1 MNQDLDPSFAPTP
14 QPRRSSVLPLILI
27 IGGTLLQLYAS
38 GLGGAPDPAFL
49 ERAWAIVIVAAGLDF
64 LIVQKRFISGAVLT
78 LLGGIVLVLNF
89 GGGDAG
95 GLREIFNRFWPL
107 LLVAVGIDILL
118 RSRVIGAIVS
128 FVFVG
133 GAILITIFVSNGL
146 LTIPNITLPKSVTIN
161 QTPYALPSRA
171 SQQTIAYPYPDH
183 NAASLIIHAP
193 SGQIDLRGN
202 ALGASALTGSVRL
215 ASGETFSESADG
227 SGALMRYELSAEAAE
242 TDGTLE
248 FGQEQQTDALW
259 KLEVD
264 QSLPLT
270 LETTMN
276 NGYQLLNLSRVA
288 LHSASVTS
296 RRGNI
301 DVLLPY
307 QAQQA
312 LRFDCQNGNLRI
324 YVPKGVNAFITLP
337 PEAEAIYPAAYTRNG
352 GQIYP
357 NGEVL
362 NVGDAYQVNVD
373 AAAPNGTIEIKLSE
387 N

>member
-1 MNQDLDPSFAPTP
+1 MNHDLDPVFAPPP
-14 QPRRSSVLPLILI
+14 QPRGSSALPLLLI

-64 LIVQKRFISGAVLT
+64 LLIQKRFISGAVLT
-78 LLGGIVLVLNF
+78 ALGGAVLMMNF

-95 GLREIFNRFWPL
+95 SLREIFNRFWPL
-107 LLVAVGIDILL
+107 LLIAIGVDILL
-118 RSRVIGAIVS
+118 RSRILGAIIS
-128 FVFVG
+128 LIFVG

-146 LTIPNITLPKSVTIN
+146 LTIPNITLPKSVTIS

-171 SQQTIAYPYPDH
+171 SEQTIAYPYPDH
-183 NAASLIIHAP
+183 NAASLTIHAP

-202 ALGASALTGSVRL
+202 ALGESALIGSVRL
-215 ASGETFSESADG
+215 ASGETFSETADG
-227 SGALMRYELSAEAAE
+227 SGALMRYELSAEASG
-242 TDGTLE
+242 TGGTLE

-259 KLEVD
+259 KLEVA

-270 LETTMN
+270 LDTTMD

-307 QAQQA
+307 QTEQA

-324 YVPKGVNAFITLP
+324 YVPNGVSAFITLP
-337 PEAEAIYPAAYTRNG
+337 DEAEATYPAAYTRNG
-352 GQIYP
+352 RQIYP

-362 NVGDAYQVNVD
+362 DAGNSYQVNVD
-373 AAAPNGTIEIKLSE
+373 ASAPNGTIEIKLSE